1 MISIILLVAA
11 AGSLILAVG
20 TDLAPDSSMA
30 RWLRR
35 ITTARPRTLAQLE
48 KHDCLTVD
56 ELALVEK
63 FVPRLRSVVIL
74 SHRVDRPNA
83 DLAKAVFDNFQQ
95 GAAYTFFVSP
105 DHAHDAELSQYQ
117 EWFQHIFKAA
127 QGGAP
132 ANGENAAI
140 HSKGFSEVFSIKRL
154 PLTWNNVP
162 YVFYSFE
169 NGARELST
177 IAFKGTESGVG
188 ISDYYDRIGPTEAR
202 AIIDL
207 CGAASA
213 DFSPA
218 FGEGDL
224 DLDDPIPDE
233 KVIRFERVA
242 GGRG

>member
-1 MISIILLVAA
+1 MISLILLVAA
-11 AGSLILAVG
+11 GSCLIVAVI
-20 TDLAPDSSMA
+20 TDVAPDSPPA
-30 RWLRR
+30 RWLRK
-35 ITTARPRTLAQLE
+35 ITTARPKTIAQLE
-48 KHDCLTVD
+48 KYDCLTVN

-74 SHRVDRPNA
+74 SHRVDQPNS

-105 DHAHDAELSQYQ
+105 DHSHDAELSKYQ
-117 EWFQHIFKAA
+117 NWFQHIFKAA

-132 ANGENAAI
+132 LIGENAAI
-140 HSKGFSEVFSIKRL
+140 HNKEFGDVFSIKRL
-154 PLTWNNVP
+154 PLGWNNVP

-169 NGARELST
+169 NESHELST
-177 IAFKGTESGVG
+177 IGFKGTESGVG
-188 ISDYYDRIGPTEAR
+188 ISDFYDRIGPTEAR

-213 DFSPA
+213 DFTPA
-218 FGEGDL
+218 LGDGDL

-233 KVIRFERVA
+233 KVVRFDRAA
-242 GGRG
+242 GGTR